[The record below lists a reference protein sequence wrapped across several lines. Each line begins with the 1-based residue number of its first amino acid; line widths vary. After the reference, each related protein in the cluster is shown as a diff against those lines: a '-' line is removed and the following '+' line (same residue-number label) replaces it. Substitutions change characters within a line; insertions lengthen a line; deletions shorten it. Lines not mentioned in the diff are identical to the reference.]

1 MWSISSVLNN
11 LFQIASKLSVND
23 VVDILI
29 VAYIF
34 YKILMF
40 IKDTRAEQLFKG
52 VIILLVATQLSG
64 MFKLHTLY
72 WILVKI
78 LEVGFIL
85 PFIIFQPELRAGLEH
100 IGRNTSI
107 RKLGGQNKD
116 EYEEKAEKVVK
127 ELLDAIYDLS
137 ANKIGALLV
146 LEGDTK
152 LNEIIQTGTKIDGNI
167 TMQLLCNIFIPNT
180 PLHDGAVV
188 IRDFNIKSAACFLPL
203 TSRTDLSKELGTRHR
218 AAIGVSEISDCLT
231 LIVSEETGAVSIA
244 KSGKIYRNISR
255 KRLGNILTSFYKRKL
270 ENNLSFFND
279 FFKKETK
286 VERKS

>member
-1 MWSISSVLNN
+1 MWSISLVMNKF
-11 LFQIASKLSVND
+11 FQIISKVSVND
-23 VVDILI
+23 IIDILI

-64 MFKLHTLY
+64 ILKLHTLY

-107 RKLGGQNKD
+107 KKLGSQSKTGEEDENKVIIN
-116 EYEEKAEKVVK
+116 EM
-127 ELLDAIYDLS
+127 LDAIYDLS
-137 ANKIGALLV
+137 KRRVGALIV
-146 LEGDTK
+146 LEGETK
-152 LNEIIQTGTKIDGNI
+152 LNEIVETGTRIDGDI
-167 TMQLLCNIFIPNT
+167 TMQLLCNIFVPNT

-188 IRDFNIKSAACFLPL
+188 IRDKKIKSAACFLPL
-203 TSRTDLSKELGTRHR
+203 TQRKDLSKELGTRHR
-218 AAIGVSEISDCLT
+218 AGIGVSEISDCLT
-231 LIVSEETGAVSIA
+231 LIVSEETGGVSIA
-244 KSGKIYRNISR
+244 RMGKIYRNVSR
-255 KRLGNILTSFYKRKL
+255 ERLFNI
-270 ENNLSFFND
+270 D
-279 FFKKETK
+279 
-286 VERKS
+286 RKSVV